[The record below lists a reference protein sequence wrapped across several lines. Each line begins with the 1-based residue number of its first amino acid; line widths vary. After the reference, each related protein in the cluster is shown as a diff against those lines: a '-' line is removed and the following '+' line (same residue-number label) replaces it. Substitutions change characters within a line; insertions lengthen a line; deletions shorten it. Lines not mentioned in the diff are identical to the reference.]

1 MNNIKNLLRL
11 HYSSIFALKK
21 TALIILALAVFMTI
35 SNNDGWSMLP
45 FGAAMLVMFLNYN
58 SLAYESNSKSDFLI
72 YSLPVKPKEYV
83 LSKYI
88 FGFINVIISII
99 FADVLYMILNM
110 FNYLSRQDSPVG
122 IINIAVIIIG
132 MIVVNIV
139 NPIAIVVGF
148 NKARIVL
155 TFLAII
161 PICFSSTIVFVLSK
175 IDFFNINISIGI
187 METIV
192 AIVGIILTTAS
203 YFITAHL
210 YERKDIN

>member
-1 MNNIKNLLRL
+1 MNNIKNLLKL

-35 SNNDGWSMLP
+35 SNNDGSMLP
-45 FGAAMLVMFLNYN
+45 FGAALLVMVLNYN

-99 FADVLYMILNM
+99 FADVLYMVLNM
-110 FNYLSRQDSPVG
+110 FNYISQQDIPVG
-122 IINIAVIIIG
+122 IINIAVIIVG
-132 MIVVNIV
+132 MIIVDIV
-139 NPIAIVVGF
+139 NPIAIVVVF
-148 NKARIVL
+148 NKARIIL
-155 TFLAII
+155 IFLAIM
-161 PICFSSTIVFVLSK
+161 PICFSSTIVFALSK
-175 IDFFNINISIGI
+175 IDFFNINISMGI

-192 AIVGIILTTAS
+192 AIVGVILTTAS

-210 YERKDIN
+210 YERKDVN

>member
-21 TALIILALAVFMTI
+21 TALIILVLAVFMTI
-35 SNNDGWSMLP
+35 INKDGSMLP
-45 FGAAMLVMFLNYN
+45 FGAALLVMFLNYN
-58 SLAYESNSKSDFLI
+58 SLAYESNSKLDFLI

-99 FADVLYMILNM
+99 FADILYMILNM
-110 FNYLSRQDSPVG
+110 FNYLSRQDSTVG

-132 MIVVNIV
+132 MIVVDIV
-139 NPIAIVVGF
+139 NPIAIIVGF
-148 NKARIVL
+148 NKARIIL

-161 PICFSSTIVFVLSK
+161 PICFSSTIVFALSQ
-175 IDFFNINISIGI
+175 IDFFNVNISIGTMKVMGVI
-187 METIV
+187 TGLV
-192 AIVGIILTTAS
+192 LTAVS

-210 YERKDIN
+210 YEKKDIN

>member
-21 TALIILALAVFMTI
+21 TALIILVLAVFMTI
-35 SNNDGWSMLP
+35 INKDGSMLP
-45 FGAAMLVMFLNYN
+45 FGAALLVMFLNYN

-99 FADVLYMILNM
+99 FADVLYMVLNM
-110 FNYLSRQDSPVG
+110 FNYISDEKFSVG

-132 MIVVNIV
+132 MIIIDIV
-139 NPIAIVVGF
+139 NSIAIVVGF
-148 NKARIVL
+148 NKARIIL
-155 TFLAII
+155 AFLAIM
-161 PICFSSTIVFVLSK
+161 PICFSSTIVFALSK

-192 AIVGIILTTAS
+192 AIVGVILTTAS

-210 YERKDIN
+210 YEKKDIN

>member
-21 TALIILALAVFMTI
+21 TALIILVLAVFMTI
-35 SNNDGWSMLP
+35 INKDGSMLP
-45 FGAAMLVMFLNYN
+45 FGAALLVMVLNYN

-99 FADVLYMILNM
+99 FADVLYMVLNM
-110 FNYLSRQDSPVG
+110 FNYISQQDIPVV
-122 IINIAVIIIG
+122 IINIAVIIVG
-132 MIVVNIV
+132 MIIVDIV

-148 NKARIVL
+148 NKARIIL
-155 TFLAII
+155 IFLAIM
-161 PICFSSTIVFVLSK
+161 PICFSSTIVFALSK
-175 IDFFNINISIGI
+175 IDFFNINISVGI

-192 AIVGIILTTAS
+192 AIVGVILTTAS

>member
-1 MNNIKNLLRL
+1 MNNIKNLLKL

-35 SNNDGWSMLP
+35 SNNDGSMLP
-45 FGAAMLVMFLNYN
+45 FGAALLVMVLNYN

-99 FADVLYMILNM
+99 FADVLYMVLNM
-110 FNYLSRQDSPVG
+110 FNYISQQDIPVG
-122 IINIAVIIIG
+122 IINIAVIIVG
-132 MIVVNIV
+132 MIIVDIV

-148 NKARIVL
+148 NKARIIL
-155 TFLAII
+155 IFLAIM
-161 PICFSSTIVFVLSK
+161 PICFSSTIVFAISK
-175 IDFFNINISIGI
+175 IDFFNINISMGI

-192 AIVGIILTTAS
+192 AIVGVILTTAS

>member
-1 MNNIKNLLRL
+1 MNNIKNLLKL

-35 SNNDGWSMLP
+35 SNNDGSMLP
-45 FGAAMLVMFLNYN
+45 FGAALLVMVLNYN

-88 FGFINVIISII
+88 FGFVNVIISII
-99 FADVLYMILNM
+99 FADVLYMVLNM
-110 FNYLSRQDSPVG
+110 FNYISQQDIPVG
-122 IINIAVIIIG
+122 IINIAVIIVG
-132 MIVVNIV
+132 MIIVDIV

-148 NKARIVL
+148 NKARIIL
-155 TFLAII
+155 IFLAIM
-161 PICFSSTIVFVLSK
+161 PICFSSTIVFALSK
-175 IDFFNINISIGI
+175 IDFFNINISMGI

-192 AIVGIILTTAS
+192 AIVGVILTTAS

-210 YERKDIN
+210 YERKDVN

>member
-1 MNNIKNLLRL
+1 MNNIKNLVKL

-35 SNNDGWSMLP
+35 SNNDGSMLP
-45 FGAAMLVMFLNYN
+45 FGAALLVMVLNYN

-99 FADVLYMILNM
+99 FADVLYMVLNM
-110 FNYLSRQDSPVG
+110 FNYISQQDIPVV
-122 IINIAVIIIG
+122 IINIAVIIVG
-132 MIVVNIV
+132 MIIVDIV

-148 NKARIVL
+148 NKARIM
-155 TFLAII
+155 
-161 PICFSSTIVFVLSK
+161 PICFSSTIVFALSK
-175 IDFFNINISIGI
+175 IDFFNINISVGI

-192 AIVGIILTTAS
+192 AIVGVILTTAS

-210 YERKDIN
+210 YEKKDIN

>member
-1 MNNIKNLLRL
+1 MNNIKNLLKL

-35 SNNDGWSMLP
+35 SNNNGSMLP
-45 FGAAMLVMFLNYN
+45 FGAALLVMVLNYN

-99 FADVLYMILNM
+99 FADVLYMVLNM
-110 FNYLSRQDSPVG
+110 FNYISQQDIPVG
-122 IINIAVIIIG
+122 IINTTVIIVG
-132 MIVVNIV
+132 MIIVDIV

-148 NKARIVL
+148 NKARIIL
-155 TFLAII
+155 IFLAIM
-161 PICFSSTIVFVLSK
+161 PICFSSTIVFALSK
-175 IDFFNINISIGI
+175 IDFFNINISMGI

-192 AIVGIILTTAS
+192 AIVGVILTTAS

-210 YERKDIN
+210 YERKDVN

>member
-21 TALIILALAVFMTI
+21 TALIILVLAVFMTI
-35 SNNDGWSMLP
+35 INKDGSMLP
-45 FGAAMLVMFLNYN
+45 FGAALLVMVLNYN

-99 FADVLYMILNM
+99 FADVLYMVLNM
-110 FNYLSRQDSPVG
+110 FNYVSQQDIPVV
-122 IINIAVIIIG
+122 IINIAVIIVG
-132 MIVVNIV
+132 MIIVDIV

-148 NKARIVL
+148 NKARIIL
-155 TFLAII
+155 IFLAIM
-161 PICFSSTIVFVLSK
+161 PICFSSTIVFALSK
-175 IDFFNINISIGI
+175 IDFFNINISVGI

-192 AIVGIILTTAS
+192 AIVGVILTTAS

-210 YERKDIN
+210 YEKKDIN

>member
-1 MNNIKNLLRL
+1 MNNIKNLLKL

-35 SNNDGWSMLP
+35 SNNDGSMLP
-45 FGAAMLVMFLNYN
+45 FGAALLVMVLNYN

-72 YSLPVKPKEYV
+72 YSLPVKQKEYV

-99 FADVLYMILNM
+99 FADVLYMVLNM
-110 FNYLSRQDSPVG
+110 FNYISQQDIPVG
-122 IINIAVIIIG
+122 IINIAVIIVG
-132 MIVVNIV
+132 MIIVDIV

-148 NKARIVL
+148 NKARIIL
-155 TFLAII
+155 IFLAIM
-161 PICFSSTIVFVLSK
+161 PICFSSTIVFALSK
-175 IDFFNINISIGI
+175 IDFFNINISMGI

-192 AIVGIILTTAS
+192 AIVGVILTTAS

>member
-21 TALIILALAVFMTI
+21 TALIILVLAVFMTI
-35 SNNDGWSMLP
+35 INKDGSMLP
-45 FGAAMLVMFLNYN
+45 FGAALLVMFLNYN

-99 FADVLYMILNM
+99 FADVLYMVLNM
-110 FNYLSRQDSPVG
+110 FNYISDEKFSVG

-132 MIVVNIV
+132 MIVVDIV

-148 NKARIVL
+148 NKARIIL

-161 PICFSSTIVFVLSK
+161 PICFSSTIVFALSQ
-175 IDFFNINISIGI
+175 IDFFNVNISIGTMKVMGVI
-187 METIV
+187 TGLV
-192 AIVGIILTTAS
+192 LTAVS

-210 YERKDIN
+210 YEKKDIN

>member
-35 SNNDGWSMLP
+35 INKDGSMLP
-45 FGAAMLVMFLNYN
+45 FGAALLVMFLNYN

-99 FADVLYMILNM
+99 FADILYMILNM
-110 FNYLSRQDSPVG
+110 FNYLSRQDSTVG

-132 MIVVNIV
+132 MIVVDIV

-155 TFLAII
+155 TFLAIM
-161 PICFSSTIVFVLSK
+161 PICFSSTIVFALSK

-192 AIVGIILTTAS
+192 AIVGVILTTAS

-210 YERKDIN
+210 YEKKDIN

>member
-1 MNNIKNLLRL
+1 MNNIKNLLKL

-35 SNNDGWSMLP
+35 SNNDGSMLP
-45 FGAAMLVMFLNYN
+45 FGAALLVMVLNYN

-88 FGFINVIISII
+88 FGFVNVIISII
-99 FADVLYMILNM
+99 FADVLYMVLNM
-110 FNYLSRQDSPVG
+110 FNYISQQDIPVG
-122 IINIAVIIIG
+122 IINIAVIIVG
-132 MIVVNIV
+132 MIIVDIV

-148 NKARIVL
+148 NKARIIL
-155 TFLAII
+155 IFLAIM
-161 PICFSSTIVFVLSK
+161 PICFSSTIVFTLSK
-175 IDFFNINISIGI
+175 IDFFNINISMGI

-192 AIVGIILTTAS
+192 AIVGVILTTAS

>member
-1 MNNIKNLLRL
+1 MNNIKNLVKL

-35 SNNDGWSMLP
+35 SNNNGAMLP
-45 FGAAMLVMFLNYN
+45 FGPAMLVMFLNYN

-88 FGFINVIISII
+88 FGFVNVIISII
-99 FADVLYMILNM
+99 FADILYMILNM

-132 MIVVNIV
+132 MIVVDIV

-155 TFLAII
+155 TFLAIM
-161 PICFSSTIVFVLSK
+161 PICFSSTIVFALSK
-175 IDFFNINISIGI
+175 IDFFNINISVGI

-192 AIVGIILTTAS
+192 AIVGVILTTAS

>member
-1 MNNIKNLLRL
+1 MNNIKNLVKL

-35 SNNDGWSMLP
+35 SNNNGAMLP
-45 FGAAMLVMFLNYN
+45 FGPAMLVMFLNYN

-88 FGFINVIISII
+88 FGFVNVIISII
-99 FADVLYMILNM
+99 FADVLYMVLNM
-110 FNYLSRQDSPVG
+110 FNYISQQDIPVG

-132 MIVVNIV
+132 MIVVDIV

-155 TFLAII
+155 TFLAIM
-161 PICFSSTIVFVLSK
+161 PICFSSTIVFALSK
-175 IDFFNINISIGI
+175 IDFFNINISMGI

-192 AIVGIILTTAS
+192 AIVGVILTTAS

-210 YERKDIN
+210 YERKDVN

>member
-21 TALIILALAVFMTI
+21 TALVILVLAVFMTI
-35 SNNDGWSMLP
+35 INKDGSMLP
-45 FGAAMLVMFLNYN
+45 FGAALLVMFLNYN

-99 FADVLYMILNM
+99 FADILYMILNM
-110 FNYLSRQDSPVG
+110 FNYLSGEDSTVG

-132 MIVVNIV
+132 MIVVDIV

-155 TFLAII
+155 TFLAIM
-161 PICFSSTIVFVLSK
+161 PICFSSTIVFALSK

-192 AIVGIILTTAS
+192 AIVGVILTTAS

-210 YERKDIN
+210 YEKKDIN

>member
-1 MNNIKNLLRL
+1 MNNIKNLVKL

-35 SNNDGWSMLP
+35 SNNNGAMLP
-45 FGAAMLVMFLNYN
+45 FGPAMLVMFLNYN

-88 FGFINVIISII
+88 FGFVNVIISII
-99 FADVLYMILNM
+99 FADILYMILNM

-132 MIVVNIV
+132 MIVVDIV

-155 TFLAII
+155 TFLAIM
-161 PICFSSTIVFVLSK
+161 PICFSSTIVFALSK
-175 IDFFNINISIGI
+175 IDFFNINISVGI

-192 AIVGIILTTAS
+192 AIVGVILTTAS

-210 YERKDIN
+210 YERKDVN

>member
-1 MNNIKNLLRL
+1 MNNIKNLLKL

-35 SNNDGWSMLP
+35 SNNDGSMLP
-45 FGAAMLVMFLNYN
+45 FGAALLVMVLNYN

-99 FADVLYMILNM
+99 FADVLYMVLNM
-110 FNYLSRQDSPVG
+110 FNYISQQDIPVG
-122 IINIAVIIIG
+122 IINIAVIIVG
-132 MIVVNIV
+132 MIIVDIV

-148 NKARIVL
+148 NKARIIL
-155 TFLAII
+155 IFLAIM
-161 PICFSSTIVFVLSK
+161 PICFSSTIVFALSK
-175 IDFFNINISIGI
+175 IDFFNINISMGI
-187 METIV
+187 MEIIV
-192 AIVGIILTTAS
+192 AIVGVILTTAS

>member
-1 MNNIKNLLRL
+1 MNNIKNLLKL

-35 SNNDGWSMLP
+35 SNNDGSMLP
-45 FGAAMLVMFLNYN
+45 FGAALLVMVLNYN

-88 FGFINVIISII
+88 FGFVNVIISII
-99 FADVLYMILNM
+99 FADVLYMVLNM
-110 FNYLSRQDSPVG
+110 FNYISQQDIPVG
-122 IINIAVIIIG
+122 IINIAVIIVG
-132 MIVVNIV
+132 MIIV
-139 NPIAIVVGF
+139 DIFNPIAIYVGF
-148 NKARIVL
+148 NKARIIL
-155 TFLAII
+155 IFLAIM
-161 PICFSSTIVFVLSK
+161 PICFSSTIVFALSK
-175 IDFFNINISIGI
+175 IDFFNINISMGI

-192 AIVGIILTTAS
+192 AIVGVILTTAS

>member
-1 MNNIKNLLRL
+1 MNNIKNLLKL

-21 TALIILALAVFMTI
+21 TALIILVLAVFMTI
-35 SNNDGWSMLP
+35 INKDGSMLP
-45 FGAAMLVMFLNYN
+45 FGAALLVMVLNYN

-99 FADVLYMILNM
+99 FADVLYMVLNM
-110 FNYLSRQDSPVG
+110 FNYISQQDIPVV
-122 IINIAVIIIG
+122 IINIAVIIVG
-132 MIVVNIV
+132 MIIVDIV

-148 NKARIVL
+148 NKARIIL
-155 TFLAII
+155 IFLAIM
-161 PICFSSTIVFVLSK
+161 PICFSSTIVFALSK
-175 IDFFNINISIGI
+175 IDFFNINISVGI

-192 AIVGIILTTAS
+192 AIVGVILTTAS

>member
-1 MNNIKNLLRL
+1 MNNIKNLLKL

-35 SNNDGWSMLP
+35 SNNDGSMLP
-45 FGAAMLVMFLNYN
+45 FGAALLVMVLNYN

-99 FADVLYMILNM
+99 FADVLYMVLNM
-110 FNYLSRQDSPVG
+110 FNYISQQDVPVG
-122 IINIAVIIIG
+122 IINIAVIIVG
-132 MIVVNIV
+132 MIIVDIV

-148 NKARIVL
+148 NKARIIL
-155 TFLAII
+155 IFLAIM
-161 PICFSSTIVFVLSK
+161 PICFSSTIVFALSK
-175 IDFFNINISIGI
+175 IDFFNINISMGI

-192 AIVGIILTTAS
+192 AIVGVILTTAS

>member
-21 TALIILALAVFMTI
+21 TALIILVLAVFMTI
-35 SNNDGWSMLP
+35 INKDGSMLP
-45 FGAAMLVMFLNYN
+45 FGAALLVMVLNYN

-99 FADVLYMILNM
+99 FADILYMILNM
-110 FNYLSRQDSPVG
+110 FNYLSRQDSTVG

-132 MIVVNIV
+132 MIVVDIV
-139 NPIAIVVGF
+139 NPIAIIVGF
-148 NKARIVL
+148 NKARIIL

-161 PICFSSTIVFVLSK
+161 PICFSSTIVFALSQ
-175 IDFFNINISIGI
+175 IDFFNVNISIGTMKVMGVI
-187 METIV
+187 TGLV
-192 AIVGIILTTAS
+192 LTAVS
-203 YFITAHL
+203 YFITEHL
-210 YERKDIN
+210 YEKKDIN

>member
-1 MNNIKNLLRL
+1 MNNIKNLLKL

-35 SNNDGWSMLP
+35 SNNDGSMLP
-45 FGAAMLVMFLNYN
+45 FGAALLVMVLNYN

-88 FGFINVIISII
+88 FGFVNVIISII
-99 FADVLYMILNM
+99 FADVLYMVLNM
-110 FNYLSRQDSPVG
+110 FDYISQQDIPVG
-122 IINIAVIIIG
+122 IINIAVIIVG
-132 MIVVNIV
+132 MIIVDIV

-148 NKARIVL
+148 NKARIIL
-155 TFLAII
+155 IFLAIM
-161 PICFSSTIVFVLSK
+161 PICFSSTIVFALSK
-175 IDFFNINISIGI
+175 IDFFNINISMGI

-192 AIVGIILTTAS
+192 AIVGVILTTAS

>member
-1 MNNIKNLLRL
+1 MNNIKNLLKL

-35 SNNDGWSMLP
+35 LNKDGSMLP
-45 FGAAMLVMFLNYN
+45 FGAALLVMVLNYN

-99 FADVLYMILNM
+99 FADVLYMVLNM
-110 FNYLSRQDSPVG
+110 FNYISQQDIPVG
-122 IINIAVIIIG
+122 IINIAVIIVG
-132 MIVVNIV
+132 MIIVDIV

-148 NKARIVL
+148 NKARIIL
-155 TFLAII
+155 IFLAIM
-161 PICFSSTIVFVLSK
+161 PICFSSTIVFALSK
-175 IDFFNINISIGI
+175 IDFFNINISMGI

-192 AIVGIILTTAS
+192 AIVGVILTTAS

-210 YERKDIN
+210 YERKDVN

>member
-1 MNNIKNLLRL
+1 MNNIKNLLKL

-35 SNNDGWSMLP
+35 SNNDGSMLP
-45 FGAAMLVMFLNYN
+45 FGAALLVMVLNYN

-99 FADVLYMILNM
+99 FADVLYMVLNM
-110 FNYLSRQDSPVG
+110 FNYISQQDIPVV
-122 IINIAVIIIG
+122 IINIAVIIVG
-132 MIVVNIV
+132 MIIVDIV

-148 NKARIVL
+148 NKARIIL
-155 TFLAII
+155 IFLAIM
-161 PICFSSTIVFVLSK
+161 PICFSSTIVFALSK
-175 IDFFNINISIGI
+175 IDFFNINISVGI

-192 AIVGIILTTAS
+192 AIVGVILTTAS

>member
-1 MNNIKNLLRL
+1 MNNIKNLLKL

-35 SNNDGWSMLP
+35 SNNDGSMLP
-45 FGAAMLVMFLNYN
+45 FGAALLVMVLNYN

-88 FGFINVIISII
+88 FGFVNVIISII
-99 FADVLYMILNM
+99 FADILYMILNM

-132 MIVVNIV
+132 MIVVDIV

-155 TFLAII
+155 TFLAIM
-161 PICFSSTIVFVLSK
+161 PICFSSTIVFALSK
-175 IDFFNINISIGI
+175 IDFFNINISMGI

-192 AIVGIILTTAS
+192 AIVGVILTTAS

-210 YERKDIN
+210 YERKDVN

>member
-21 TALIILALAVFMTI
+21 TALIILVLAVFMTI
-35 SNNDGWSMLP
+35 INKDGSMLP
-45 FGAAMLVMFLNYN
+45 FGAALLVMVLNYN

-99 FADVLYMILNM
+99 FADILYMILNM
-110 FNYLSRQDSPVG
+110 FNYLSRQDSTVG

-132 MIVVNIV
+132 MIVVDIV

-155 TFLAII
+155 TFLAIM
-161 PICFSSTIVFVLSK
+161 PICFSSTIVFALSK

-192 AIVGIILTTAS
+192 AIVGVILTTAS

>member
-35 SNNDGWSMLP
+35 SNNDGSMLP
-45 FGAAMLVMFLNYN
+45 FGAALLVMFLNYN

-72 YSLPVKPKEYV
+72 YSLPVKSKEYV

-132 MIVVNIV
+132 MIVVDIV

-155 TFLAII
+155 TFLAIM
-161 PICFSSTIVFVLSK
+161 PICFSSTIVFALSK
-175 IDFFNINISIGI
+175 IDFFNINISVGI

>member
-1 MNNIKNLLRL
+1 MNNIKNLLKL

-35 SNNDGWSMLP
+35 SNNDGSMLP
-45 FGAAMLVMFLNYN
+45 FGAALLVMVLNYN

-99 FADVLYMILNM
+99 FADVLYMVLNM
-110 FNYLSRQDSPVG
+110 FNYISQQDIPVG
-122 IINIAVIIIG
+122 IINIAVIIVG
-132 MIVVNIV
+132 MIIVDIV

-148 NKARIVL
+148 NKARIIL
-155 TFLAII
+155 IFSAIM
-161 PICFSSTIVFVLSK
+161 PICFSSTIVFALSK
-175 IDFFNINISIGI
+175 IDFFNINISMGI

-192 AIVGIILTTAS
+192 AIVGVILTTAS

>member
-1 MNNIKNLLRL
+1 MNNIKNLVKL

-35 SNNDGWSMLP
+35 SNNNGAMLP
-45 FGAAMLVMFLNYN
+45 FGPAMLVMFLNYN

-88 FGFINVIISII
+88 FGFVNVIISII
-99 FADVLYMILNM
+99 FADILYMILNM

-132 MIVVNIV
+132 MIVVDIV

-155 TFLAII
+155 TFLAIM
-161 PICFSSTIVFVLSK
+161 PICFSSTIVFALSK
-175 IDFFNINISIGI
+175 IDFFNINISMGI

-192 AIVGIILTTAS
+192 AIVGVILTTAS

>member
-1 MNNIKNLLRL
+1 MNNIKNLLKL

-35 SNNDGWSMLP
+35 SNNDGSMLP
-45 FGAAMLVMFLNYN
+45 FGAALLVMVLNYN

-72 YSLPVKPKEYV
+72 NSLPVKPKEYV

-99 FADVLYMILNM
+99 FADVLYMVLNM
-110 FNYLSRQDSPVG
+110 FNYISQQDIPVG
-122 IINIAVIIIG
+122 IINIAVIIVG
-132 MIVVNIV
+132 MIIVDIV

-148 NKARIVL
+148 NKARIIL
-155 TFLAII
+155 IFLAIM
-161 PICFSSTIVFVLSK
+161 PICFSSTIVFALSK
-175 IDFFNINISIGI
+175 IDFFNINISMGI

-192 AIVGIILTTAS
+192 AIVGVILTTAS

>member
-1 MNNIKNLLRL
+1 MNNIKNLVKL

-35 SNNDGWSMLP
+35 SNNDGSMLP
-45 FGAAMLVMFLNYN
+45 FGAALLVMVLNYN

-99 FADVLYMILNM
+99 FADVLYMVLNM
-110 FNYLSRQDSPVG
+110 FNYISQQDIPVG
-122 IINIAVIIIG
+122 IINTTVIIVG
-132 MIVVNIV
+132 MIIVDIV

-148 NKARIVL
+148 NKARIIL
-155 TFLAII
+155 IFLAIM
-161 PICFSSTIVFVLSK
+161 PICFSSTIVFALSK
-175 IDFFNINISIGI
+175 IDFFNINISMGI

-192 AIVGIILTTAS
+192 AIVGVILTTAS

-210 YERKDIN
+210 YERKDVN